1 MMLGYVALLALGLL
15 AGADETVYA
24 PGSGA
29 LAPGWENWSWSSTID
44 FASTAGPGGVEA
56 ISVTAG
62 SYAALSLFDET
73 AFENKFAGLRF
84 DISGAQPDLSLSF
97 SSSTDSDSSAS
108 FPLTAMSSAVTAT
121 GWTTITVDFGN
132 LPGNGGVLPADSWD
146 RINFQAGGNGAT
158 FSVTNIVLLS
168 EIIVTPKF
176 LSAEPLAGNVIA
188 VTHQGAVDLSQVSVK
203 LNNATV
209 ALKQGTT
216 YSPADTPALTIT
228 YFTLSKPIVPGS
240 LVITTGGNATGTF
253 SHTIPALKY
262 GTINIANVKDIS
274 SDIYGV
280 NFPTD
285 ADAIALLGTTVSRWG
300 GNAVTAYNPFGQFT
314 NAGNDWYFENRV
326 ADPPDADAWIGWVS
340 GAQSK
345 SLLTIPALDWV
356 SKDATS
362 YSYPKSVYPDQVAY
376 DPYNAD
382 AGNGQFANGS
392 WVAPLPQTN
401 VYEPW
406 NTSLAAQWLSGLT
419 HKPDIVTVDNE
430 IEIASNTHQDMHP
443 DPLSFDEELQRV
455 IDTATMAKSVLPDVQ
470 VAAPSTC
477 AWWFY
482 WTSEVGYAD
491 NAAHDNQDFLPWF
504 LAQMQTASTKAGKRL
519 LDYLDIHYYYAA
531 DTSANDAAAKALRL
545 RMTKSLWDPDYTDE
559 SYIGTS
565 VPAQWNEP
573 NPNQVWLIPR
583 MKQLIGQHYPGTKL
597 SISEWSSTA
606 DTDITGGLVTV
617 DQLGIYGREGVDA
630 ATYWGTVDTKGP
642 VGLAFWLFRGNGT
655 HFGSKSVQ
663 VNMAKRDE
671 DVLGVYASTSDGKK
685 PSLVIVNKDVV
696 PVNLAIS
703 NIPAGTYFLRHFGGA
718 AGIAKWQTTITVSA
732 NSNLVVP
739 AYTAVFLQQQ

>member
-1 MMLGYVALLALGLL
+1 MIWSYFVLLALGLL
-15 AGADETVYA
+15 AGADEAVYA

-29 LAPGWENWSWSSTID
+29 LASGWENWSWSSTID
-44 FASTAGPGGVEA
+44 FASTSGPASVEA

-62 SYAALSLFDET
+62 SYAALSLYDET
-73 AFENKFAGLRF
+73 AFANNFAGLRF
-84 DISGAQPDLSLSF
+84 DISGDQPDVSLSF

-108 FPLTAMSSAVTAT
+108 IPLSAMSSSVTST
-121 GWTTITVDFGN
+121 SWTTITVDFGN

-146 RINFQAGGNGAT
+146 RINFQAGGSGAT
-158 FSVTNIVLLS
+158 FYVTNIVLLT
-168 EIIVTPKF
+168 EIIVTPEF
-176 LSAEPLAGNVIA
+176 LSADPLAGNIIA
-188 VTHQGAVDLSQVSVK
+188 VTSQGAVDFSQISAQ

-209 ALKQGTT
+209 TLKKDAT
-216 YSPADTPALTIT
+216 YSPPDTPALTIT
-228 YFTLSKPIVPGS
+228 YFTMSKPLAPGS
-240 LVITTGGNATGTF
+240 LVITAGDNTTF

-262 GTINIANVKDIS
+262 GTINIGNVKNIS

-285 ADAIALLGTTVSRWG
+285 ANYIELLGVTISRWG

-314 NAGNDWYFENRV
+314 NAGNDWYFENRI
-326 ADPPDADAWIGWVS
+326 ADPPDADAWMGWVS

-345 SLLTIPALDWV
+345 SLLTVPALDWV
-356 SKDATS
+356 SKDSTS
-362 YSYPKSVYPDQVAY
+362 YSYPKTVYPAQAAY
-376 DPYNAD
+376 DPYNSD
-382 AGNGQFANGS
+382 AGNGQFTNGS
-392 WVAPLPQTN
+392 WVPPLPQTN

-443 DPLSFDEELQRV
+443 DPMGYDEELQRV
-455 IDTATMAKSVLPDVQ
+455 VDTATMAKSVLPNVQ

-482 WTSEVGYAD
+482 WTSSIGYTD
-491 NAAHDNQDFLPWF
+491 NTAHNNQDFLPWF
-504 LAQMQTASTKAGKRL
+504 LTQMQAASTKAGKRL

-545 RMTKSLWDPDYTDE
+545 RMTKSLWDPTYIDE

-565 VPAQWNEP
+565 VPAQWSQP
-573 NPNQVWLIPR
+573 NPNAVWLIPR
-583 MKQLIGQHYPGTKL
+583 MQQLIAQHYPGTKL

-617 DQLGIYGREGVDA
+617 DQLGIYGREGVDS
-630 ATYWGTVDTKGP
+630 ATYWGTVDEKGP
-642 VGLAFWLFRGNGT
+642 IGLAFWLFRGNGT
-655 HFGSKSVQ
+655 YFGNKSVQ
-663 VNMAKRDE
+663 VNMANRDE
-671 DVLGVYASTSDGKK
+671 DVLGVYASTTDGKK
-685 PSLVIVNKDVV
+685 PTLVIVNKDVV

-703 NIPAGTYFLRHFGGA
+703 NIPAGTYFMRHFGGA
-718 AGIAKWQTTITVSA
+718 AGVAKWQTTVTISA

-739 AYTAVFLQQQ
+739 AYAAVFLQQQ